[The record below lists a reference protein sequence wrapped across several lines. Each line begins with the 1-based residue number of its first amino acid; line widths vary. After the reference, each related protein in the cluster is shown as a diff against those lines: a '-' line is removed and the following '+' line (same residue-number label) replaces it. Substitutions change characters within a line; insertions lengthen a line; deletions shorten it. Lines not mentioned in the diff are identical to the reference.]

1 MFRWDTRKTAIMN
14 DMNFQSLF
22 NLRANK
28 GPPVKCKWHK
38 FRNMERALKEN
49 EWIRA
54 SIVTQTNKDDLIQ
67 L

>member
-1 MFRWDTRKTAIMN
+1 MN
-14 DMNFQSLF
+14 DKKSQSLF

-28 GPPVKCKWHK
+28 GPPVQSKWHK

-54 SIVTQTNKDDLIQ
+54 FILTQTNKDD
-67 L
+67 

>member
-1 MFRWDTRKTAIMN
+1 MN
-14 DMNFQSLF
+14 DKKFQSLF

-54 SIVTQTNKDDLIQ
+54 FIVTQTNKDDLIQ